1 MKQFII
7 ALKSSD
13 FIKSGNAWTTDSIDL
28 YNNKWYT
35 NYSVSKSRY
44 GLNELSDRTFVGTEI
59 QEDATPTIVVEGSTP
74 VSVTNYGEI
83 IKDTNVITYNIF
95 DYDEISEQ
103 YFIFNLIEDASP
115 FYILDPTSVNLDLF
129 RFVDT
134 SSRTDIL
141 SYKRSIYKCK
151 HSGFPNI
158 YRNRLRGGLS
168 FWAMA

>member
-59 QEDATPTIVVEGSTP
+59 LEDATPTIVVGGSTP

-83 IKDTNVITYNIF
+83 FKDTSVISYNIF
-95 DYDEISEQ
+95 QYDEISEQ

-141 SYKRSIYKCK
+141 SYKRSVYKRK
-151 HSGFPNI
+151 YSGLSNI
-158 YRNRLRGGLS
+158 YSNCL
-168 FWAMA
+168 

>member
-13 FIKSGNAWTTDSIDL
+13 FIKSGTQWTTDAIDL

-44 GLNELSDRTFVGTEI
+44 GLNELDNRTFVGTEVI
-59 QEDATPTIVVEGSTP
+59 SNATPSIVVEGSTP

-83 IKDTNVITYNIF
+83 FKDTNVITYNIF
-95 DYDEISEQ
+95 EYDEISEQ

-115 FYILDPTSVNLDLF
+115 FYILDPTSINLDLY

-141 SYKRSIYKCK
+141 SYKRSLYQRQY
-151 HSGFPNI
+151 S
-158 YRNRLRGGLS
+158 
-168 FWAMA
+168 